1 MRPTS
6 GRASSRSHALLFMLT
21 YLQQIPY
28 CFTFPAPRA
37 TSNIHEHHNIVFRLH
52 SNNQSSI
59 DLEKTNAFSATIPFN
74 YDIAR
79 TLFALSIP
87 PSIRHRREHSS
98 SPFEDP
104 SCARSAERML
114 NRMIENRQRSDGKT
128 VCPDKRTFSLV
139 AGSFGRLRYSNNIG
153 WDEESQYQYLTPADK
168 IEELLKL
175 QLQLC
180 HRESWPIEI
189 CPSID
194 MYNRLLKRLAL
205 QSRRFKRKQT
215 TTVGSEGAG
224 IAYKAWLWLQLMKS
238 PVSQDNITDR
248 ERKKLCPPDAITYA
262 HVIDALSSYR
272 GCAPLESQ
280 RVSVYESIHLLAE
293 EVGIDMNKKE
303 GNNRRKQQD
312 RHTPEWF
319 LTEAEA
325 LLSILEAEYNSTNT
339 KYAGDNG
346 WSKDKITRALVHG
359 YRCLLEGWGRYAV
372 TGAPINPTTSNYDS
386 LTQSRVENAV
396 NRAHEL
402 LCKFEGLA
410 ETHSY
415 VFVPTS
421 CYSSVIL
428 ALSIS
433 DLPSAA
439 NIAEDVLQRLI
450 EQSMI
455 NIKEMAI
462 AFSGCIAVHA
472 KNNNAPNA
480 EKILNQMLDLYNEGD
495 LGPDFVPEARAFGTC
510 IALWA
515 KHDPSSVGGNQNKKM
530 NKYLP
535 QQQRIVNAD
544 RAESILS
551 KMENFAGKKGFNQDA
566 TPYNIVILARVQTID
581 NSRMP
586 PKIAQLNYDE
596 KRENEQIM
604 FHGQELLDH
613 MEFDMGIPPDPYT
626 YSILLN
632 AWVQLCRPGFE
643 EAADYAEAL
652 LRRRIEDVDV
662 SKIEKGTDIVRQK
675 RLHKVRHT
683 EIWPNVKHY
692 SSVLKAHA
700 KTKSAGGAKKALAL
714 LSEMEQRYYEA
725 DVLVNANDINQSEF
739 HVEQRDAVK
748 PDLVC
753 YSIVIDA
760 FANSRLPEASSVAL
774 RLLRAVIA
782 KYEGGD
788 VTMKPNTIIYT
799 AVIMSLVYSPLK
811 NGSGHILSGE
821 CRSNSQMAWSLLDEM
836 KKNGNPPNSYTYNYI
851 INCCSHDTDNPQS
864 SFKVAI
870 RAFQELR
877 KTSEVDPNI
886 HPDSFTFAF
895 MIKACTTLLPPCEV
909 RTKVI
914 IQAFKEC
921 CQSGYLND
929 AVLDR
934 LWRGL
939 PVDTFYK
946 LIEEKV
952 PTSFDER
959 WGKDKSPIKAKNLPA
974 LWSRSCTPTKNA
986 KS

>member
-1 MRPTS
+1 MRRTS
-6 GRASSRSHALLFMLT
+6 GRSSSRSRAFLFVFM
-21 YLQQIPY
+21 YLQQLPY
-28 CFTFPAPRA
+28 CISLSASQLSRV
-37 TSNIHEHHNIVFRLH
+37 TSNIHEHHRLH
-52 SNNQSSI
+52 SINQSSNI
-59 DLEKTNAFSATIPFN
+59 IELEKTNAFSTTIPFN

-87 PSIRHRREHSS
+87 TSIRHRREHS

-128 VCPDKRTFSLV
+128 VCPDQRTFSLV
-139 AGSFGRLRYSNNIG
+139 AGSFGRLRCGNNIE
-153 WDEESQYQYLTPADK
+153 WDEELQYQNITPADK

-180 HRESWPIEI
+180 QREGWPIEI
-189 CPSID
+189 CPSAT

-205 QSRRFKRKQT
+205 HSRRYKRKQT
-215 TTVGSEGAG
+215 TIGSEGAG

-238 PVSQDNITDR
+238 PVSQENITDR
-248 ERKKLCPPDAITYA
+248 ERKMLCPPDAITYA
-262 HVIDALSSYR
+262 HVIAALSSYR

-280 RVSVYESIHLLAE
+280 RMSVYESIHLLAE
-293 EVGIDMNKKE
+293 EVGIDMNKR
-303 GNNRRKQQD
+303 GKQQD
-312 RHTPEWF
+312 KLTPEWF
-319 LTEAEA
+319 LIEAEA
-325 LLSILEAEYNSTNT
+325 LLSILEAEYNSTNAN
-339 KYAGDNG
+339 YAGDNG

-359 YRCLLEGWGRYAV
+359 YTCLLEGWGRYAV
-372 TGAPINPTTSNYDS
+372 TGAPINPTTSNYDMSSYTSS
-386 LTQSRVENAV
+386 LTQSQVENAS

-402 LCKFEGLA
+402 LIKLEAMRQA
-410 ETHSY
+410 EAQSH
-415 VFVPTS
+415 VVPTS

-439 NIAEDVLQRLI
+439 KVAEDILQRLI
-450 EQSMI
+450 QQSLSLSLI
-455 NIKEMAI
+455 NVKLVAI
-462 AFSGCIAVHA
+462 AFSGCIAAYA
-472 KNNNAPNA
+472 KNNDAPNA
-480 EKILNQMLDLYNEGD
+480 EKILNQMIDLVNMGRFGLE
-495 LGPDFVPEARAFGTC
+495 FVPEARAFGTC

-515 KHDPSSVGGNQNKKM
+515 KFDPISSVRGNQNKKL

-535 QQQRIVNAD
+535 QHQRIVNAD

-551 KMENFAGKKGFNQDA
+551 KMEIFAGKKGFNLDA
-566 TPYNIVILARVQTID
+566 TPYNIAILARVQTISD
-581 NSRMP
+581 NSRMS
-586 PKIAQLNYDE
+586 PKIAQLNYVE
-596 KRENEQIM
+596 KREHEQIV
-604 FHGQELLDH
+604 FHAQELLDH
-613 MEFDMGIPPDPYT
+613 MEFDVGIPPDPYT

-632 AWVQLCRPGFE
+632 AWVQLCRPGNE
-643 EAADYAEAL
+643 EAADYAESL
-652 LRRRIEDVDV
+652 LRRRIEDVDI
-662 SKIEKGTDIVRQK
+662 SKIEKGSNDNLRNK
-675 RLHKVRHT
+675 RLYKMRQG
-683 EIWPNVKHY
+683 EIWPNAKHY

-725 DVLVNANDINQSEF
+725 DG
-739 HVEQRDAVK
+739 DAAK

-760 FANSRLPEASSVAL
+760 FANSRLPDACSVAL

-782 KYEGGD
+782 KYNGGD

-799 AVIMSLVYSPLK
+799 AAIMSLVYSPLK
-811 NGSGHILSGE
+811 NGGDLLSGGE
-821 CRSNSQMAWSLLDEM
+821 CRSNAQMAWSLHDEM

-864 SFKVAI
+864 SFKVAF

-877 KTSEVDPNI
+877 KASEVDPNI

-895 MIKACTTLLPPCEV
+895 MMKACTTLLPPCEV

-914 IQAFKEC
+914 IQAFQEC
-921 CQSGYLND
+921 CRSGYLND

-939 PVDTFYK
+939 PLDTFYK
-946 LIEEKV
+946 LVEEKT

-959 WGKDKSPIKAKNLPA
+959 WGKDKSPIKAKYLPA
-974 LWSRSCTPTKNA
+974 SWSRSCTTPTRSKR
-986 KS
+986 